1 MEPILLKKNLKKDL
15 LLIAALLAFAACG
28 WLMATHSEGKEMTI
42 GWVGMAICLLAA
54 VAMAL
59 IDIKSYRHPQ
69 LIISDEGVSFYTLK
83 GYKDV
88 RFDEVK
94 FYTIID
100 NTTMSFYGKRPK
112 NMLSPSIG
120 AFTIFNLSMPKDK
133 LTELLCERLDKH
145 GACRF

>member
-1 MEPILLKKNLKKDL
+1 MEPIILKKNLKKDF
-15 LLIAALLAFAACG
+15 LLIAALLAFAAGG
-28 WLMATHSEGKEMTI
+28 WFLATHSEEKETI
-42 GWVGMAICLLAA
+42 SWVCTAICLLAA
-54 VAMAL
+54 VVMAL

-69 LIISDEGVSFYTLK
+69 LIITNDGVSFYTLK
-83 GYKDV
+83 GYKNV

-100 NTTMSFYGKRPK
+100 NTTMSFYDKRPK
-112 NMLSPSIG
+112 SMLSPGIG
-120 AFTIFNLSMPKDK
+120 AFTIFNLNMPKDK